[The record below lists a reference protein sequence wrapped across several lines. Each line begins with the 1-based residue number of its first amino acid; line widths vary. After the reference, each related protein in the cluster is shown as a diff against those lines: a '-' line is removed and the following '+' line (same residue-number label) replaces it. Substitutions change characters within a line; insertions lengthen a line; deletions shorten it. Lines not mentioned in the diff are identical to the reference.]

1 MKTKGAV
8 GRIYGEAT
16 STEFSFV
23 IFDPREV
30 RRTDYIKVWNDVEGW
45 VVAQV
50 TEVKATADLRGEDV
64 LEGREAGKELYVAK
78 AVVIGRRDDD
88 GLLRVPKTPFVP
100 GENVFKAEEEL
111 ITDVL
116 GLRKEGAYVGYL
128 QDTKIKVKLDIN
140 SLVQK
145 HCCILAKTGSG
156 KSYTAGVI
164 VEELLERGVPLFIID
179 PHGEYSSLK
188 YPNDDEFDAE
198 RMRYFGI
205 KPKGYENVTVYVPPS
220 SPFSEVADG
229 VLKLDGKNL
238 SAEELIE
245 LTGLTGN
252 SSQALLYQAIKNL
265 KKKGDYTI
273 EDIMDEV
280 EKIKHNAKWT
290 VLGSLEKIAEAGL
303 FDENP
308 TPIQVL
314 LQKNRAVVLDMRG
327 TPPEHQDLI
336 VSRICSRLF
345 ELRKLEEVPAG
356 MIVIEEAH
364 NFIPERGFGKAV
376 STQVLRT
383 IASEGRKFGLGLMVI
398 SQRPARVD
406 KNVISQCN
414 TQIILRVTNPNDI
427 NAVKKG
433 VEGLT
438 AEMVEEIRR
447 LPPGTAM
454 IVSPELEKP
463 IIVEVRV
470 RRSKHGGSAVSI
482 VSRVRSEMDD
492 KTEKEKKGS
501 KEEKKLIPLFG
512 RSKNRSKNRVE
523 NLLLASEEPGKI
535 EKNKSGTKSEKAKV
549 ETAVKT
555 VEKTGK
561 RKFESERKSLKEV
574 EVIQPE
580 TREDSGGGKR
590 SLFRKMFGI

>member
-1 MKTKGAV
+1 MKTRGAV

-16 STEFSFV
+16 STEFNFV
-23 IFDPREV
+23 VFDPKEV

-50 TEVKATADLRGEDV
+50 LEVKATADLSGADV
-64 LEGREAGKELYVAK
+64 LEGRNAERELYVAK
-78 AVVIGRRDDD
+78 AVVVGRRDEE
-88 GLLRVPKTPFVP
+88 GMLRVPKTPFAP
-100 GENVFKAEEEL
+100 GESVFKAEEEL
-111 ITDVL
+111 VVDVL
-116 GLRKEGAYVGYL
+116 GLRRDGAYIGYL
-128 QDTKIKVKLDIN
+128 QDTNIKVKLDIN

-188 YPNDDEFDAE
+188 YPNDEDED
-198 RMRYFGI
+198 RMKYFGV
-205 KPKGYENVTVYVPPS
+205 KPKGYDNVTVYVPPN
-220 SPFSEVADG
+220 SPFADVADG
-229 VLKLDGKNL
+229 VLKLDGRNL

-245 LTGLTGN
+245 LGGITGN
-252 SSQALLYQAIKNL
+252 SSQALVYQAVKNL
-265 KKKGDYTI
+265 KKRGDYTVEDVI
-273 EDIMDEV
+273 EEV
-280 EKIKHNAKWT
+280 EGIKHNSKWT
-290 VLGSLEKIAEAGL
+290 VLGSLEKIVEAGL

-308 TPIQVL
+308 TPLHVL
-314 LQKNRAVVLDMRG
+314 LQKGKATVLDMRG

-336 VSRICSRLF
+336 VSRICSELF
-345 ELRKLEEVPAG
+345 ELRKLGEVPAG

-376 STQVLRT
+376 STPVLRT

-438 AEMVEEIRR
+438 SEMVDEIKR

-454 IVSPELEKP
+454 VVSPELEKP
-463 IIVEVRV
+463 VIVEVRV
-470 RRSKHGGSAVSI
+470 RRSKHGGTAVSI
-482 VSRVRSEMDD
+482 VKAEKTEGIFSKLGRKNSKKKTIKANPEVRSEPV
-492 KTEKEKKGS
+492 EKKVEFERFEEEVES
-501 KEEKKLIPLFG
+501 KPEEKLEEEKKVG
-512 RSKNRSKNRVE
+512 RKG
-523 NLLLASEEPGKI
+523 LL
-535 EKNKSGTKSEKAKV
+535 
-549 ETAVKT
+549 
-555 VEKTGK
+555 
-561 RKFESERKSLKEV
+561 
-574 EVIQPE
+574 
-580 TREDSGGGKR
+580 
-590 SLFRKMFGI
+590 RKMFGI